1 MPLTIQA
8 ILLPLFAQ
16 VALTFFLLFWMAG
29 ARTRSIRA
37 REVHMRDIALREP
50 NWPPRVQQVANAY
63 HNQLEV
69 PVLFYVLTIL
79 ALISRKA
86 DVLFVVMAW
95 LFVFS
100 RYVHASIHVTTNR
113 VSQRGLAFA
122 VGVVIL
128 FLMWVIF
135 ALRLLLEL
143 W

>member
-1 MPLTIQA
+1 VTVQTV
-8 ILLPLFAQ
+8 LLPLFVQ
-16 VALTFFLLFWMAG
+16 VGLTFVLLFWMAG
-29 ARTRSIRA
+29 VRTSSIRS

-50 NWPPRVQQVANAY
+50 NWPSPVQQVANAF

-79 ALISRKA
+79 AWITRKA
-86 DVLFVVMAW
+86 DLLFVIMAW
-95 LFVFS
+95 LFVLS
-100 RYVHASIHVTTNR
+100 RIVHAYIHVTDNR
-113 VSQRGLAFA
+113 VSRRGMAFG
-122 VGVVIL
+122 VGVLVL